1 MTDEA
6 VPPIDKLLDD
16 WTASAD
22 NRSARERIY
31 AVTTQLTDPTD
42 VSTIAEQADCSPNT
56 ARDTLAWFDEMGIV
70 RQVAENPA
78 LYRRN
83 EAYFEFLRV
92 DRLASTQTASELDA
106 LLAELRD
113 QESVVA
119 AQFDVEH
126 PEDVTLDT
134 TDPETL
140 EVRSDRLSEWRSLR
154 QRIQDIH
161 RAKAKQDVQTT
172 GQNDSLPA

>member
-1 MTDEA
+1 MSDQST
-6 VPPIDKLLDD
+6 PPIDEMADD
-16 WTASAD
+16 WTATAD

-56 ARDTLAWFDEMGIV
+56 ARDTLSWFNEMGIV
-70 RQVAENPA
+70 RQVAQNPA
-78 LYRRN
+78 LYQRN

-92 DRLASTQTASELDA
+92 DRLASTHTASELDA
-106 LLAELRD
+106 LLAKLRD
-113 QESVVA
+113 RESEVA
-119 AQFDVEH
+119 AEFDVEH
-126 PEDVTLDT
+126 PENVTLDI

-140 EVRSDRLSEWRSLR
+140 ERRSDRLSEWRSLR
-154 QRIQDIH
+154 QRIRDVH
-161 RAKAKQDVQTT
+161 RAKAKQDGQTT